1 MSNKIDIKLKVWRQN
16 TSEEQGDFITYDMQ
30 GINPHMSFLELLD
43 VLNEKLINEN
53 FDLSPRGIRE
63 MLGLN
68 KAIYEKT
75 AAYGHFGREP
85 ESNGAFSWEKTDKAN
100 VFSK

>member
-16 TSEEQGDFITYDMQ
+16 TSEEQGDFIAYDMQ
-30 GINPHMSFLELLD
+30 GINPHMSFLELLE

-53 FDLSPRGIRE
+53 FDLRPRGIRE